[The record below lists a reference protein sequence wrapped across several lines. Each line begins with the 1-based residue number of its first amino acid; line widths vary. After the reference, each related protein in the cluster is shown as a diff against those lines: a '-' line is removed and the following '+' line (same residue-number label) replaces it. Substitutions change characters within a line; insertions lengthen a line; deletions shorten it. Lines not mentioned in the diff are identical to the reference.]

1 MPQQLDDRSRQMGAV
16 EPGDP
21 GSPLS
26 AWFSDSSSGPNKMPS
41 RLQPKAINQGRNTQ
55 EGPLGRPKA
64 LLVDRVGVLRGSGPG
79 ERPPCRPQHHA
90 GAAVWGSFIP

>member
-41 RLQPKAINQGRNTQ
+41 RLQPKAINQGRTPRR
-55 EGPLGRPKA
+55 GLWDIPKPCSWT
-64 LLVDRVGVLRGSGPG
+64 GSG
-79 ERPPCRPQHHA
+79 C
-90 GAAVWGSFIP
+90 